1 MKPFSDYADLF
12 LTMPCYLLYS
22 WMAGQFCKKHLETSK
37 KKEALFVFLFFGGW
51 LLLDIGSRLAF
62 LPYICAV
69 TLEHLWLMGLVLW
82 LFQAGREKKILAAS
96 MLMTVVMLVGNFCSS
111 LLSCLA
117 LFFWRI
123 VTQIPDPVFDE
134 WEIGLNGG
142 ISLGLAAAAL
152 HWLSKRLT
160 SVFYGKAG
168 RWYVLAAMPLLMI
181 VMMFDVAGWGA
192 SNGIMFRSGGNMGI
206 YYDQIFSYTGFCVLS
221 AICMLAAGFYLFG
234 MDRIDLEQKKN
245 SQYRAQITAYKMLEE
260 QYSRSERLRHDLKNH
275 VIALSGLWE
284 EKDWERLGNY
294 LKKMENS
301 VWLGTS
307 EEATGN
313 RVVDAL
319 LYQKRKMAEEKGI
332 LWECDVQIPRQSGI
346 HEFDL
351 CVLFGNILDNAVEAC
366 ERLQRREK
374 EKGLQPFIRIHAG
387 TVKKCFLL
395 EVTNSMAVA
404 EQPGNGHTEK
414 ENPQE
419 HGIGLLNVRDVVHKY
434 DGTMDME
441 MQNGIFMISLLIPL
455 GDAVHDIKRV
465 V

>member
-1 MKPFSDYADLF
+1 MKPFSDYADFF
-12 LTMPCYLLYS
+12 LTMPCYLLYL
-22 WMAGQFCKKHLETSK
+22 WMAGRFCKKNLEASG
-37 KKEALFVFLFFGGW
+37 KKEALFVFLSFGGC
-51 LLLDIGSRLAF
+51 LLSNIGRGLSLI
-62 LPYICAV
+62 PYLCASA
-69 TLEHLWLMGLVLW
+69 LEHLWLMGLVLW
-82 LFQAGREKKILAAS
+82 LFQTGREKKILAAS
-96 MLMTVVMLVGNFCSS
+96 MLMTVVTLVGNFCASF
-111 LLSCLA
+111 LSCLA
-117 LFFWRI
+117 LLFQHM
-123 VTQIPDPVFDE
+123 VTQIPNPILNE
-134 WEIGLNGG
+134 WEIGLIGG
-142 ISLGLAAAAL
+142 ISLCLAAAAL
-152 HWLSKRLT
+152 YQMSKRFT
-160 SVFYGKAG
+160 PVFYGKTG

-192 SNGIMFRSGGNMGI
+192 SKGILVRSGGNMGL
-206 YYDQIFSYTGFCVLS
+206 YYDQIFSHAGFCVLS
-221 AICMLAAGFYLFG
+221 AICMLAVGFYLFG

-260 QYSRSERLRHDLKNH
+260 QYGRSERLRHDLKNH
-275 VIALSGLWE
+275 VIALLELWE
-284 EKDWERLGNY
+284 ENDWKRLGNY

-301 VWLGTS
+301 AELGAC

-351 CVLFGNILDNAVEAC
+351 CVLFGNILDNAAEAC
-366 ERLQRREK
+366 ERLQRRETK
-374 EKGLQPFIRIHAG
+374 KGLQPFIHVHAG

-395 EVTNSMAVA
+395 EVKNSMAVA
-404 EQPGNGHTEK
+404 KQPGSGHREK
-414 ENPQE
+414 KNPQE

-434 DGTMDME
+434 DGTMDVE
-441 MQNGIFMISLLIPL
+441 MQDSIFVISLLIPL

>member
-1 MKPFSDYADLF
+1 MKQFSNYADIL

-22 WMAGQFCKKHLETSK
+22 WIAGQFCKKHLETSK
-37 KKEALFVFLFFGGW
+37 KRETLFVFLSFGGW

-82 LFQAGREKKILAAS
+82 LFQAGREKKMLAAS
-96 MLMTVVMLVGNFCSS
+96 ILMSGVMLAGNFCSS

-117 LFFWRI
+117 LFFWRM
-123 VTQIPDPVFDE
+123 VKQIPNPVLNE
-134 WEIGLNGG
+134 WEIGWIGG
-142 ISLGLAAAAL
+142 ISLCLAAAAL
-152 HWLSKRLT
+152 YQTSKRLT
-160 SVFYGKAG
+160 PVFYGKTG
-168 RWYVLAAMPLLMI
+168 RWYVLAAIPLLMI

-192 SNGIMFRSGGNMGI
+192 SNGILVRSGGNMGL
-206 YYDQIFSYTGFCVLS
+206 YYDQIFSYAGFCVLS

-245 SQYRAQITAYKMLEE
+245 SQYRAQITAYQMLEE
-260 QYSRSERLRHDLKNH
+260 QYGRSERLRHDLKNH

-284 EKDWERLGNY
+284 ENDWKRLGNY

-301 VWLGTS
+301 AELGAC

-332 LWECDVQIPRQSGI
+332 LWECDVQIPGQSGI

-351 CVLFGNILDNAVEAC
+351 CVLFGNILDNAAEAC
-366 ERLQRREK
+366 ERLQRRETKK
-374 EKGLQPFIRIHAG
+374 ELQPFIHVHAG

-404 EQPGNGHTEK
+404 KQPESGHSEK
-414 ENPQE
+414 KNPQE
-419 HGIGLLNVRDVVHKY
+419 HGIGLLNVRDVVDKY
-434 DGTMDME
+434 DGTMDVE
-441 MQNGIFMISLLIPL
+441 MQDGIFTISLLIPL
-455 GDAVHDIKRV
+455 GDAVHDIKRAV
-465 V
+465 